1 MGAPRPDPQ
10 CGDSYVGAEMN
21 DAAKSASKQRGRP
34 FQKGQS
40 GNPAGRP
47 VGSRNKVTLLCQ
59 RLLDEQAEKI
69 VAKIIHAAVVEGDVG
84 ALKLCL
90 ERLVPPVKGRPLS
103 FPLPQTQDGVIDVPG
118 AVESLLREV
127 ANGLMTAD
135 EAGGVAKILDTVIR
149 ARQGHRTD
157 PTKVFQIHLLPGDE
171 KL

>member
-1 MGAPRPDPQ
+1 M
-10 CGDSYVGAEMN
+10 S
-21 DAAKSASKQRGRP
+21 DAAKSASKQHGRP

-47 VGSRNKVTLLCQ
+47 VGSRNKATLLCQ

-69 VAKIIHAAVVEGDVG
+69 VEKIIHAAVVEGDIG

-90 ERLVPPVKGRPLS
+90 ERLVPPVKGKPVA
-103 FPLPQTQDGVIDVPG
+103 FALPQTQDGSIDVPG

-127 ANGLMTAD
+127 ANGSMTPD

-149 ARQGHRTD
+149 ARQGDAVD

-171 KL
+171 KV